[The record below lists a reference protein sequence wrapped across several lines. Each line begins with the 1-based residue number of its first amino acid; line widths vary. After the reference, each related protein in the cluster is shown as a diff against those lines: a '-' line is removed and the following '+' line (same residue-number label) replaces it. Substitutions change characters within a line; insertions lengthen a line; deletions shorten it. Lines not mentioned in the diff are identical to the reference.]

1 MALKD
6 FKTFQANANPH
17 STIGALSI
25 LLGLPVPVV
34 CSIATRSDQD
44 MIAVE
49 IKKQLI

>member
-17 STIGALSI
+17 STISALSVFP
-25 LLGLPVPVV
+25 L
-34 CSIATRSDQD
+34 RSDQD

-49 IKKQLI
+49 IKKQYKYIIV